1 MNKYWRLP
9 EAFAHIFFLFLGESL
24 TYPPFPRGE
33 GTPYNSL
40 PGEVSPK
47 RGTFFRRQEYERVR
61 ISLVKRYKRVGIS
74 VISVLKKR
82 RKSRLTDAFK
92 ACERHKKS
100 SSWFKETVNLH
111 QLKGIQGSDL
121 VRYIWKECHFSRKD
135 IRKGYLFPSKRGT

>member
-33 GTPYNSL
+33 GTPYNGL
-40 PGEVSPK
+40 YGEVSPK

-61 ISLVKRYKRVGIS
+61 ISLVKRYKRIGIS
-74 VISVLKKR
+74 VTSVLKKDQKAGSQTHLR
-82 RKSRLTDAFK
+82 HVKDTRKLP
-92 ACERHKKS
+92 
-100 SSWFKETVNLH
+100 SWFKETVNLH

-121 VRYIWKECHFSRKD
+121 ARYIWKECHFSRKD